1 MNAGRCDFAM
11 PLFDVIDLF
20 LDETARPG
28 PEQMAL
34 DEALLEYAERP
45 MLRSYRWAGQAVSF
59 GYSQSLAAVRE
70 RIPSLP
76 PVRRWTGGGIV
87 EHGCDWTFSLIVPS
101 GEPLAKARPEVAYR
115 SIHARVM
122 TALNELGYPARLAG
136 SEECAHGMACFSS
149 PARHDVIGLHQ
160 LKLCG
165 GAQRRTRRGFLHQ
178 GSIQNLRLPADFAVR
193 LLDLVAAETLRFS
206 PKLATLTRARE
217 LAAEKYGTSAWLEK
231 VS

>member
-1 MNAGRCDFAM
+1 M

-20 LDETARPG
+20 LDETARDG

-34 DEALLEYAERP
+34 DEALLEFAERP
-45 MLRSYRWAGQAVSF
+45 VLRSYRWARQAVSF

-76 PVRRWTGGGIV
+76 SVRRWTGGGIV
-87 EHGCDWTFSLIVPS
+87 EHGCDWTFSLIIPS
-101 GEPLAKARPEVAYR
+101 GEPLAKARPEDTYR
-115 SIHARVM
+115 AIHTRVM

-149 PARHDVIGLHQ
+149 PAMHDVIGLDRR
-160 LKLCG
+160 KLCG

-178 GSIQNLRLPADFAVR
+178 GSIQDLRLPADFAVR
-193 LLDLVAAETLRFS
+193 FLKLLAVETLRCS
-206 PKLATLTRARE
+206 PELATLARTQE
-217 LAAEKYGTSAWLEK
+217 LIAKKYATIAWHEK

>member
-1 MNAGRCDFAM
+1 M

-20 LDETARPG
+20 LDETERGG

-45 MLRSYRWAGQAVSF
+45 MLRSYRWDGQAVSF

-76 PVRRWTGGGIV
+76 SVRRWTGGGIV

-101 GEPLAKARPEVAYR
+101 GEPLAKARPEDTYR
-115 SIHARVM
+115 SIHGHVV
-122 TALNELGYPARLAG
+122 TVLNELGYPARLAG
-136 SEECAHGMACFSS
+136 SEECVGGMACFSS
-149 PARHDVIGLHQ
+149 PARNDVIGLDRC
-160 LKLCG
+160 KLCG

-193 LLDLVAAETLRFS
+193 LLKLSAVETFRFS
-206 PKLATLTRARE
+206 PELATLARARE
-217 LAAEKYGTSAWLEK
+217 LAAEKYGTIAWLEK

>member
-1 MNAGRCDFAM
+1 M
-11 PLFDVIDLF
+11 PLFDAINLF
-20 LDETARPG
+20 PDETERHG

-45 MLRSYRWAGQAVSF
+45 VLRSYRWAGQAVSF

-70 RIPSLP
+70 RIPPLP
-76 PVRRWTGGGIV
+76 SVRRWTGGGIV

-101 GEPLAKARPEVAYR
+101 SEPLAKARPEDTYR
-115 SIHARVM
+115 SIHARIATV
-122 TALNELGYPARLAG
+122 LNELGYPARLAE
-136 SEECAHGMACFSS
+136 SEQCADGMACFSS
-149 PARHDVIGLHQ
+149 PARHDVMGPDGC
-160 LKLCG
+160 KLCG

-193 LLDLVAAETLRFS
+193 LLKLLAVSTLRFS
-206 PKLATLTRARE
+206 PDLATLARTQE
-217 LAAEKYGTSAWLEK
+217 LASEKYGTIAWLAK

>member
-1 MNAGRCDFAM
+1 M
-11 PLFDVIDLF
+11 PLFDAINLF
-20 LDETARPG
+20 PDETERCG

-45 MLRSYRWAGQAVSF
+45 VLRSYRWAGQAVSF

-70 RIPSLP
+70 RIPPLP
-76 PVRRWTGGGIV
+76 SVRRWTGGGIV

-101 GEPLAKARPEVAYR
+101 SEPLAKARPEDTYR
-115 SIHARVM
+115 SIHAHIATV
-122 TALNELGYPARLAG
+122 LNELGYPARLAG
-136 SEECAHGMACFSS
+136 SEQCADGMACFSS
-149 PARHDVIGLHQ
+149 PARHDVMGLDRC
-160 LKLCG
+160 KLCG

-193 LLDLVAAETLRFS
+193 LLKLLAVRTLRFS
-206 PKLATLTRARE
+206 PDLATLARTQE
-217 LAAEKYGTSAWLEK
+217 LASEKYGTIAWLAK